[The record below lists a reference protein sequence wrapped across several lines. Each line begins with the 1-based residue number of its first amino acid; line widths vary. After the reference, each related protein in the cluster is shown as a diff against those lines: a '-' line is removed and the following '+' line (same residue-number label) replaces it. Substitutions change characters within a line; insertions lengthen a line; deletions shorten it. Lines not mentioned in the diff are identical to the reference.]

1 MISQHDPDSERVPA
15 DAGFEPDETH
25 AMFGFVQPLTGGL
38 PEVVLPAGYA
48 VRSMTD
54 THARSRA
61 DAARLSFRS
70 AMEPD
75 MHRAR
80 YRRFMASP
88 AYEPENDL
96 VVIAPDGEVAA
107 FAIVWPDDDLGSGQ
121 FERSARIRGTSARD
135 SAGPSSPRGCTG
147 CASSACAPPA
157 SRRRSSGPPPSPSTW
172 PAGSSGWTG
181 CAPGCAGTV
190 RTDRSVAESPRG

>member
-1 MISQHDPDSERVPA
+1 M
-15 DAGFEPDETH
+15 
-25 AMFGFVQPLTGGL
+25 QPLTGGL

-54 THARSRA
+54 ADARSRA

-70 AMEPD
+70 TMEPD

-88 AYEPENDL
+88 AYQPENDL

-107 FAIVWPDDDLGSGQ
+107 FAIVWPDDDLASGQ
-121 FERSARIRGTSARD
+121 FEPVGTHPAHVRKGLGRAVVTAGLHRLRDLGMRTARVTTYESRTPAVGLYL
-135 SAGPSSPRGCTG
+135 
-147 CASSACAPPA
+147 ACGF
-157 SRRRSSGPPPSPSTW
+157 RRVDRLRTW
-172 PAGSSGWTG
+172 LR
-181 CAPGCAGTV
+181 PGEG
-190 RTDRSVAESPRG
+190 DG